1 MWSLRYAGL
10 LDGPGRVRVPYNAV
24 AGLMRDGVPAEQ
36 IGSPVELGNVDWQQ
50 RWRGDRAGV
59 YHCRPRD
66 VSSTAASRYAV
77 AGSRVARHASISAG
91 AVRAKNASRLR

>member
-50 RWRGDRAGV
+50 RWRAIEPGSTTADREMCRAPRRAGT
-59 YHCRPRD
+59 P
-66 VSSTAASRYAV
+66 
-77 AGSRVARHASISAG
+77 
-91 AVRAKNASRLR
+91 